1 MAGIESSNFSKAVAE
16 ILGLSGAAP
25 SAETTMRKN
34 EMRIHL
40 DSEVMKSLDGNKKE
54 KKGSETLE
62 KSLRSALN
70 APGDAERL
78 AFEYDPTLANK
89 YNSVYKA
96 KTRLIPDKLLK
107 RIAIQDDLVAA
118 IVQARQNQISAF
130 GRPRPDRFSTGFVIE
145 PRQDVL
151 ERIEKNA
158 NPEEKKQL
166 KDSLQQRIAAVSKKM
181 MTCGSDNLDL
191 GGNQDDLTF
200 PQYLSMSV
208 RNAVV
213 LGRLATEVLWKRTT
227 AGRIFNG
234 FRVIDAGTIYKAEP
248 QKSALE
254 SVRRQ
259 AKVLL
264 AQMKNERL
272 DPEKFERDE
281 YKWVQVFDERPV
293 QAFADD
299 ECLVHNF
306 YPVADVELDGYPVT
320 PLDTVMSAVT
330 THINITTHN
339 KLYFQSGR
347 AARGMLVIK
356 SDDADE
362 SIVARMRQQFNAQI
376 NSVSNAWRMP
386 VFACGAEDNITWQ
399 SIDSGGRDM
408 EFQYL
413 ADMNARV
420 ILSAFGMSP
429 EELPGWGYLS
439 RGTNNQAMSEG
450 NNEYKLEAAR
460 DVGIRPLLAQV
471 EDFLNQ
477 CILPL
482 FGDNIAKDCVIKLV
496 GLDSETAEKE
506 SVRLQQDMPVHMT
519 YDEVLE
525 KVEKKAVGKRMGGE
539 FPINPQYQAILDKY
553 LPVGQILEFFF
564 GVEGASKDPQWAY
577 VRDPFW
583 FQMQQM
589 VQQQQAAAQ
598 QAAAQQQQQG
608 AGGPQDGGGGDD
620 GGGGGQGGGGES
632 QPTGEAAKPTQGTN
646 QTENQKDAAVAEASA
661 SPAGDLSTGADQ
673 ALGALSKAEK
683 QLPPKA
689 RKLVTQQKMLV
700 EDFLAGWKSDMHDLT
715 KDVLGVADAL
725 KPKTKA

>member
-1 MAGIESSNFSKAVAE
+1 VAGIEIPPLNRAVAE
-16 ILGLSGAAP
+16 LLGLSGT
-25 SAETTMRKN
+25 SLKVETTKKG

-40 DSEVMKSLDGNKKE
+40 DADIQKQLKQE
-54 KKGSETLE
+54 KAPDTLV
-62 KSLRSALN
+62 KAITKTLN
-70 APGDAERL
+70 QGGDVERL

-89 YNSVYKA
+89 YHSVYKQ

-118 IVQARQNQISAF
+118 IVQARENQMSAF
-130 GRPRPDRFSTGFVIE
+130 GRPRPDRFSTGFIIE
-145 PRQDVL
+145 QRQETI
-151 ERIEKNA
+151 ERIEKISD
-158 NPEEKKQL
+158 PEVKKAEKDKIQE
-166 KDSLQQRIAAVSKKM
+166 RIARTTKRL

-200 PQYLSMSV
+200 PQYIAMSV

-213 LGRLATEVLWKRTT
+213 VGRLATEVLWKRNPT
-227 AGRIFNG
+227 GRIFNG

-259 AKVLL
+259 ARILL
-264 AQMKNERL
+264 AQLKNERIS
-272 DPEKFERDE
+272 PERFERDE

-306 YPVADVELDGYPVT
+306 YPVPDVELDGYPVT

-347 AARGMLVIK
+347 AARGMLVLK

-362 SIVARMRQQFNAQI
+362 TIVSRIRQQFNAQI
-376 NSVSNAWRMP
+376 NSVTNAWRMP
-386 VFACGAEDNITWQ
+386 VFACGAEDEITWQ
-399 SIDSGGRDM
+399 PIDSGGRDM

-439 RGTNNQAMSEG
+439 RGTNNQALSEG

-460 DVGIRPLLAQV
+460 DVGIRPLLAQF

-477 CILPL
+477 SILPL
-482 FGDNIAKDCVIKLV
+482 FDENIAKDCALKLV
-496 GLDSETAEKE
+496 GLDAETAEKE

-519 YDEVLE
+519 YDEVQE

-539 FPINPQYQAILDKY
+539 FPLNPQFQAILDKY
-553 LPVGQILEFFF
+553 IPVGQILEVFF
-564 GVEGASKDPQWAY
+564 GVEGASKDQQWAY

-583 FQMQQM
+583 FQWIQVQQQAQQMQQQAQAQA
-589 VQQQQAAAQ
+589 QQQQA
-598 QAAAQQQQQG
+598 G
-608 AGGPQDGGGGDD
+608 AVNPQPEEGGGDD
-620 GGGGGQGGGGES
+620 GGGGGGAPQ
-632 QPTGEAAKPTQGTN
+632 GEAAKPTQESSS
-646 QTENQKDAAVAEASA
+646 TEKQKSSSASEASA
-661 SPAGDLSTGADQ
+661 SPGGGELSSGADQ
-673 ALGALSKAEK
+673 ALGALSKAES
-683 QLPPKA
+683 QLPPAK
-689 RKLVTQQKMLV
+689 RKLVTHQRILV
-700 EDFLAGWKSDMHDLT
+700 EDFISSWKADMKEAT
-715 KDVLGVADAL
+715 KEILEVADKL
-725 KPKTKA
+725 KPKA

>member
-1 MAGIESSNFSKAVAE
+1 MAGIEIPPLNKAVAE
-16 ILGLSGAAP
+16 ALGLAGGSGIKV
-25 SAETTMRKN
+25 ETTKKG
-34 EMRIHL
+34 EMRIRL
-40 DSEVMKSLDGNKKE
+40 DADVQKQIKAESKE
-54 KKGSETLE
+54 PLTLS
-62 KSLRSALN
+62 KAWDRALN
-70 APGDAERL
+70 QGGEVERL

-89 YNSVYKA
+89 YHSVYKM

-118 IVQARQNQISAF
+118 IVQARQNQMSAF
-130 GRPRPDRFSTGFVIE
+130 GRPRPDRFSTGFIIE
-145 PRQDVL
+145 ARQDIL
-151 ERIEKNA
+151 EAIEKIT
-158 NPEEKKQL
+158 NPEEKRTK
-166 KDSLQQRIAAVSKKM
+166 KEELQQRISKVTKRL

-200 PQYLSMSV
+200 PQYISMSI

-213 LGRLATEVLWKRTT
+213 VGRLATEVLWKRTT
-227 AGRIFNG
+227 GGRVFNG

-259 AKVLL
+259 AKILL
-264 AQMKNERL
+264 AQLKNERV
-272 DPEKFERDE
+272 DPERFERDE
-281 YKWVQVFDERPV
+281 YKWVQVFDDRPV

-356 SDDADE
+356 SDDVDE
-362 SIVARMRQQFNAQI
+362 SIVARIRQQFNAQI
-376 NSVSNAWRMP
+376 NSVNNAWRMP
-386 VFACGAEDNITWQ
+386 VFGVGADDEMTWQ
-399 SIDSGGRDM
+399 PIDSGGRDM

-439 RGTNNQAMSEG
+439 RGTNNQALSEG

-460 DVGIRPLLAQV
+460 DVGIRPLLAQF

-477 CILPL
+477 AILPL
-482 FGDNIAKDCVIKLV
+482 FDENIAKDCALKLV
-496 GLDSETAEKE
+496 GLDAETAEKE

-539 FPINPQYQAILDKY
+539 FPLNPQFQAVLDKY
-553 LPVGQILEFFF
+553 IPVGQILEFFF
-564 GVEGASKDPQWAY
+564 GLEGASKDPQWAY

-583 FQMQQM
+583 FQNVQM
-589 VQQQQAAAQ
+589 QQAAAQ
-598 QAAAQQQQQG
+598 AQQQAQAGAEQQQG
-608 AGGPQDGGGGDD
+608 AAVGADTGEGGGGGDD
-620 GGGGGQGGGGES
+620 GKQGPSQGQGA
-632 QPTGEAAKPTQGTN
+632 P
-646 QTENQKDAAVAEASA
+646 TENQKTDASAEASA
-661 SPAGDLSTGADQ
+661 SPGGGEMSSGADQ

-683 QLPPKA
+683 QLSPSK
-689 RKLVTQQKMLV
+689 RKLVTQQKILI
-700 EDFLAGWKSDMHDLT
+700 EDFIGGWKNDMREATRDII
-715 KDVLGVADAL
+715 DVADKL
-725 KPKTKA
+725 KPKA